1 MVRSLENARLFRHYT
16 IANCMVPEIYHE
28 IIRVLKFRSN
38 KRNNHVSLNSYADKE
53 DQITEVENDGEKN
66 ELHEQLL

>member
-1 MVRSLENARLFRHYT
+1 
-16 IANCMVPEIYHE
+16 MVPEIYHE